1 MRREILAPCGFA
13 PLTALPSGAPFVIVF
28 PAFSEAPA
36 KMTDRLRRTK
46 ILATLGPATDPPG
59 VLEALFRAGVNVVR
73 LNFSHGDPS
82 GQAKRAAEVRI
93 AAQKVGAEVGILA
106 DLPGPKIRIERFATG
121 KVNLKA
127 GDRFDLVAEADFPAG
142 DATQV
147 GVSYLGLP
155 GDVKPG
161 DVLLLDDGLMQL
173 RVEQVQGTRIVCTV
187 LNDGVLSDRK
197 GLNKQGGG
205 LSLGALTDRDRE
217 LIGVAAKI
225 GVDFIAVS
233 FCRNAEDMNEARR
246 IAREHGSD
254 AALVS
259 KIERTE
265 AIENLAEIIEA
276 SDVVMVARGDLGVE
290 IGDAELPGLQK
301 KIIRESLARNRVVI
315 TATQMLQSM
324 VESPIPT
331 RAEVLDVANAVIDG
345 TDAVMLSAET
355 AAGAY
360 PVKAVEAMARI
371 CLGAERQFQT
381 ETDFSKAQRNLERAD
396 QAIAMATMFLSE
408 HIGVRAIVAMT
419 ESGGTPRYLSRFRA
433 KAPIY
438 AITRHDG
445 ARRRMA
451 LMRDVFPINF
461 DSRGLTPREAARG
474 SIRVLVDAGML
485 AGGDRVVFTSGEHM
499 ETHGATNT
507 LRLLEVGPDGR
518 ASGLGDL

>member
-1 MRREILAPCGFA
+1 M
-13 PLTALPSGAPFVIVF
+13 S
-28 PAFSEAPA
+28 
-36 KMTDRLRRTK
+36 DRLRRTK

-82 GQAKRAAEVRI
+82 GQAKRAAEVRA
-93 AAQKVGAEVGILA
+93 AAQRAGVEIGILA
-106 DLPGPKIRIERFATG
+106 DLPGPKIRIERFAGG
-121 KVNLKA
+121 KVMLKA
-127 GDRFDLVAEADFPAG
+127 GERFDLVASPDAPPG

-155 GDVKPG
+155 GDVEPG

-173 RVEQVQGTRIVCTV
+173 QVTDVQGERIVCVV
-187 LNDGVLSDRK
+187 LNDGNLSDRK

-205 LSLGALTDRDRE
+205 LSLGALTERDKE
-217 LIGVAAKI
+217 LIGIVAKI

-233 FCRNAEDMNEARR
+233 FCRNAQDMNDARA
-246 IAREHGSD
+246 IARAHGCD

-265 AIENLAEIIEA
+265 AIENLVEIVEA

-301 KIIRESLARNRVVI
+301 KIIRESLAQNKVVI

-331 RAEVLDVANAVIDG
+331 RAEVLDVANSVIDG

-381 ETDFSKAQRNLERAD
+381 ETDFGKAQRGLERAD

-408 HIGVRAIVAMT
+408 HVGVRAIVAMT
-419 ESGGTPRYLSRFRA
+419 ESGGTARFLSRFRA
-433 KAPIY
+433 QAPIY
-438 AITRHDG
+438 AIARHDG

-474 SIRVLVDAGML
+474 SIRLLADAGL
-485 AGGDRVVFTSGEHM
+485 LEAGDRVVFTSGEHM

-507 LRLLEVGPDGR
+507 LRLLEVGEDGR
-518 ASGLGDL
+518 ASGLGEL

>member
-1 MRREILAPCGFA
+1 M
-13 PLTALPSGAPFVIVF
+13 S
-28 PAFSEAPA
+28 
-36 KMTDRLRRTK
+36 DRLRRTK

-59 VLEALFRAGVNVVR
+59 VLEALFKAGVNVVR

-82 GQAKRAAEVRI
+82 GQARRAAEVRA
-93 AAQKVGAEVGILA
+93 AAQRAGTEIGILA
-106 DLPGPKIRIERFATG
+106 DLPGPKIRIERFAEG
-121 KVNLKA
+121 KVSLKA
-127 GDRFDLVAEADFPAG
+127 GDRFDLVASTDAPPG
-142 DATQV
+142 DARQI

-155 GDVKPG
+155 DDVAAG

-173 RVEQVQGTRIVCTV
+173 QAVEVQGERIVCSV

-205 LSLGALTDRDRE
+205 LSLGALTERDKE
-217 LIGVAAKI
+217 LIGIAAKI

-233 FCRNAEDMNEARR
+233 FCRNAQDMNDARA
-246 IAREHGSD
+246 IARSHGSD

-265 AIENLAEIIEA
+265 AIENLVEIVEA

-301 KIIRESLARNRVVI
+301 KIIRESLAQNKVVI

-324 VESPIPT
+324 VESPLPT
-331 RAEVLDVANAVIDG
+331 RAEVLDVANSVIDG

-355 AAGAY
+355 AAGAW

-419 ESGGTPRYLSRFRA
+419 ESGGTARYLSRHRA
-433 KAPIY
+433 QAPIY
-438 AITRHDG
+438 AIARHDG

-474 SIRVLVDAGML
+474 SIRLLVEAGL
-485 AGGDRVVFTSGEHM
+485 LETGDRVVFTSGEHM

-507 LRLLEVGPDGR
+507 LRLLEVGPGGG
-518 ASGLGDL
+518 ASGLGEL

>member
-1 MRREILAPCGFA
+1 
-13 PLTALPSGAPFVIVF
+13 
-28 PAFSEAPA
+28 
-36 KMTDRLRRTK
+36 MTERQRRTK

-59 VLEALFRAGVNVVR
+59 VLEDLFRAGVNVVR

-82 GQAKRAAEVRI
+82 GQAKRAAAVRL
-93 AAQKVGAEVGILA
+93 AAQRVGAEVGILA
-106 DLPGPKIRIERFATG
+106 DLPGPKIRVERFAEG
-121 KVNLKA
+121 KVVLKT
-127 GDRFDLVAEADFPAG
+127 GDRFDLVANVNAPPG
-142 DATQV
+142 DVSQV

-155 GDVKPG
+155 GDVEAG

-173 RVEQVQGTRIVCTV
+173 KVVSVEGERIVCTV

-205 LSLGALTDRDRE
+205 LSLGALTERDRE
-217 LIGVAAKI
+217 LIAYVAENI

-233 FCRNAEDMNEARR
+233 FCRNADDMNEARR
-246 IAREHGSD
+246 IAREHGCD

-265 AIENLAEIIEA
+265 AIENLAEIVDA

-301 KIIRESLARNRVVI
+301 KIIRESLARNKVVI

-324 VESPIPT
+324 VDSPIPT

-355 AAGAY
+355 AAGSY
-360 PVKAVEAMARI
+360 PVRAVEAMARI
-371 CLGAERQFQT
+371 CLGAEKQF
-381 ETDFSKAQRNLERAD
+381 EMDTDFEKAPRNLERAD

-419 ESGGTPRYLSRFRA
+419 ESGGTARFLSRFRSN
-433 KAPIY
+433 APIY
-438 AITRHDG
+438 AFSHHAG

-451 LMRDVFPINF
+451 LMRDVFPMDY
-461 DSRGLTPREAARG
+461 DSRGQTPREAARG
-474 SIRVLVDAGML
+474 SIRVLVDAGL
-485 AGGDRVVFTSGEHM
+485 LTASDRVVFTSGEHM
-499 ETHGATNT
+499 ETRGATNT
-507 LRLLEVGPDGR
+507 LRLLEIGEDGR
-518 ASGLGDL
+518 AAGLGEL

>member
-1 MRREILAPCGFA
+1 M
-13 PLTALPSGAPFVIVF
+13 S
-28 PAFSEAPA
+28 
-36 KMTDRLRRTK
+36 DRLRRTK

-59 VLEALFRAGVNVVR
+59 VLEALFKAGVNVVR

-82 GQAKRAAEVRI
+82 GQARRAAEVRA
-93 AAQKVGAEVGILA
+93 AAQRAGTEIGILA
-106 DLPGPKIRIERFATG
+106 DLPGPKIRIERFAEG
-121 KVNLKA
+121 KVSLKA
-127 GDRFDLVAEADFPAG
+127 GDRFDLVASTDAPPG
-142 DATQV
+142 DARQI

-155 GDVKPG
+155 DDVAAG

-173 RVEQVQGTRIVCTV
+173 QVVEVQGERIVCSV

-205 LSLGALTDRDRE
+205 LPLGALTERDKE
-217 LIGVAAKI
+217 LIGIAAKI

-233 FCRNAEDMNEARR
+233 FCRNAQDMNDARA
-246 IAREHGSD
+246 IARSHGSD

-265 AIENLAEIIEA
+265 AIENLVEIVEA

-301 KIIRESLARNRVVI
+301 KIIRESLAQNKVVI

-324 VESPIPT
+324 VESPLPT
-331 RAEVLDVANAVIDG
+331 RAEVLDVANSVIDG

-355 AAGAY
+355 AAGAW

-419 ESGGTPRYLSRFRA
+419 ESGGTARYLSRHRA
-433 KAPIY
+433 QAPIY
-438 AITRHDG
+438 AIARHDG

-474 SIRVLVDAGML
+474 SIRLLVEAGL
-485 AGGDRVVFTSGEHM
+485 LETGDRVVFTSGEHM

-507 LRLLEVGPDGR
+507 LRLLEVGPGGG
-518 ASGLGDL
+518 ASGLGEL